1 MGRASRTQEGKIQCF
16 FMSLR
21 CRRVFIDSLASFC
34 EFSHET
40 FLAQDLKAMLCVS
53 LRLVTYHKGSYG
65 TKGCR
70 VGWQNVDTEACGSSG
85 NRVGFVLVGRQ
96 ARDTLWT
103 EGERLI
109 SSQDT
114 A

>member
-1 MGRASRTQEGKIQCF
+1 ML
-16 FMSLR
+16 LR
-21 CRRVFIDSLASFC
+21 SRRVLIYSLASLC

-65 TKGCR
+65 TKGR
-70 VGWQNVDTEACGSSG
+70 GVGWQKVDREAFGSSG

-96 ARDTLWT
+96 DRDTLWT
-103 EGERLI
+103 EGEELR
-109 SSQDT
+109 SSQD
-114 A
+114 AAQSE

>member
-1 MGRASRTQEGKIQCF
+1 MGQKDAEWDGRMWTQRPSVVRE
-16 FMSLR
+16 M
-21 CRRVFIDSLASFC
+21 
-34 EFSHET
+34 
-40 FLAQDLKAMLCVS
+40 
-53 LRLVTYHKGSYG
+53 
-65 TKGCR
+65 
-70 VGWQNVDTEACGSSG
+70 
-85 NRVGFVLVGRQ
+85 VGFVLVGRQ